1 MLALIHS
8 GCDVGNTNLVENLTQ
23 MPGAMIVRDSVDRLG
38 NLFFCLDSEIDAP
51 AVIIGAVG
59 EGWGYELVRRP
70 AL

>member
-1 MLALIHS
+1 MLAQIHS

-23 MPGAMIVRDSVDRLG
+23 MPGAMIVRDSVG